1 MGALL
6 HYSCR
11 RGSYCSG
18 GGTNRGGRSNR
29 GSTVSLEIHKSL
41 LSSYRRKMSSTDY
54 FSVMFVNSGPKFPIW
69 TYKTITKS
77 NNIFIL
83 HKNIFRKNMVFV
95 RILWALYYFS
105 NVLLAGL
112 TAAFPN
118 TSTTNAMQCQK
129 SRKEVSWLSFDN
141 LQYKDSIIKMIL
153 RQPSRKWH
161 QDLFQ

>member
-1 MGALL
+1 MYWTNFWLPTMYLQQNIFEKTFIEVHILTLL
-6 HYSCR
+6 LDLLRPNWSIIQD
-11 RGSYCSG
+11 
-18 GGTNRGGRSNR
+18 
-29 GSTVSLEIHKSL
+29 TVSKLSLEIHKSL
-41 LSSYRRKMSSTDY
+41 LPSYRRKMSSTDY

-95 RILWALYYFS
+95 QLLWALYYFS

-118 TSTTNAMQCQK
+118 TSTTNCNAMSK
-129 SRKEVSWLSFDN
+129 
-141 LQYKDSIIKMIL
+141 I
-153 RQPSRKWH
+153 
-161 QDLFQ
+161 